1 MIKDEIVMNNR
12 ELVKDFYGK
21 VIGSIE
27 TVGTKQ
33 IARDFYGKVLGR
45 YDSTDNKTRDF
56 YGKVLTQGNTLMGL
70 LFKK

>member
-1 MIKDEIVMNNR
+1 MNNR

>member
-1 MIKDEIVMNNR
+1 MNNR

-45 YDSTDNKTRDF
+45 YDSADNKTRDF
-56 YGKVLTQGNTLMGL
+56 YGKILTSGNTLMGL

>member
-1 MIKDEIVMNNR
+1 MNNK
-12 ELVKDFYGK
+12 ELVKDFYGR

-27 TVGTKQ
+27 TNGTKQ
-33 IARDFYGKVLGR
+33 IARDFYGRIVGR

-56 YGKVLTQGNTLMGL
+56 YGRILTSGNTLMGL